1 MLSSAFL
8 TIAFAV
14 TALSHPMERQTSGVI
29 TSCTVPNTAAIT
41 FDDGPYIYSEQIVDT
56 LDANNI
62 TATFFVNGNNYGC
75 IYGDTE
81 VQAIKNAY
89 SKGHQISSH
98 TWAHKDLATLTLSEV
113 DDEFTGV
120 DKALESILGVKAA
133 FMRPP
138 FGSYSDTVLQVAN
151 AHNQSVIIWDFDSGD
166 SVGESAAQSNAQ
178 YDALVESHPNTIL
191 TLNHE
196 TYDSTATTVLPHAIE
211 VLQGAGYSLVTVAEC
226 LGLAPY
232 SSIGEAGTKDATWTC

>member
-14 TALSHPMERQTSGVI
+14 TALSHPTKRQTGGVI

-41 FDDGPYIYSEQIVDT
+41 FDDGPYIYSEQIIST
-56 LDANNI
+56 LDANNVK
-62 TATFFVNGNNYGC
+62 ATFFVNGNDYGC
-75 IYGDTE
+75 IYGDAE

-98 TWAHKDLATLTLSEV
+98 TWAHKDLATLSLSEV
-113 DDEFTGV
+113 DDEFTRV
-120 DKALESILGVKAA
+120 DKALESILGVKTA

-151 AHNQSVIIWDFDSGD
+151 AHNQSVIIWDSSTSGD
-166 SVGESAAQSNAQ
+166 SVGVSAAQSNAQ
-178 YDALVESHPNTIL
+178 YDALAASHPNTIL

-196 TYDSTATTVLPHAIE
+196 TYGHTTVLPHAIE
-211 VLQGAGYSLVTVAEC
+211 VLKGEGYNLVTVAEC

-232 SSIGEAGTKDATWTC
+232 LIVGKAGTKDVRI

>member
-1 MLSSAFL
+1 MAWRRC
-8 TIAFAV
+8 
-14 TALSHPMERQTSGVI
+14 ALAATSDVI
-29 TSCTVPNTAAIT
+29 TSCTVPNTAAIA

-56 LDANNI
+56 LDTNNV
-62 TATFFVNGNNYGC
+62 TAAFFVNGC
-75 IYGDTE
+75 IYDDAS
-81 VQAIKNAY
+81 VQALKNAY

-113 DDEFTGV
+113 DDEFTQV
-120 DKALESILGVKAA
+120 DKALESILGVKTA

-166 SVGESAAQSNAQ
+166 SVGESATQSNAE
-178 YDALVESHPNTIL
+178 YDALVASHPNTIL

-196 TYDSTATTVLPHAIE
+196 TYGHTTVLPHAIE
-211 VLQGAGYSLVTVAEC
+211 VLQGAGYSLATVAEC

-232 SSIGEAGTKDATWTC
+232 SSIGEAGAKDATWTC

>member
-1 MLSSAFL
+1 MLSSVFF
-8 TIAFAV
+8 TIAFAL
-14 TALSHPMERQTSGVI
+14 TTLSHSTKRQTGGVI

-56 LDANNI
+56 LDANNV

-75 IYGDTE
+75 IYGDAE

-89 SKGHQISSH
+89 SKGHQISSY

-113 DDEFTGV
+113 DDEFTRV
-120 DKALESILGVKAA
+120 DKALESILGVKTA
-133 FMRPP
+133 FVRPP
-138 FGSYSDTVLQVAN
+138 FGSYSDTVLQVSN
-151 AHNQSVIIWDFDSGD
+151 AHNQSVIIWDFNSGD
-166 SVGESAAQSNAQ
+166 SVGESAAQSDAQ
-178 YDALVESHPNTIL
+178 YDALAASHPSSIL

-196 TYDSTATTVLPHAIE
+196 TYESTAITVLPHAIE

-226 LGLAPY
+226 LGLSPY
-232 SSIGEAGTKDATWTC
+232 SSVGEAGTKDATWTC

>member
-1 MLSSAFL
+1 MFPSTFL
-8 TIAFAV
+8 IISFAV
-14 TALSHPMERQTSGVI
+14 TALSRPTERQTSGVI

-56 LDANNI
+56 PDTNNV
-62 TATFFVNGNNYGC
+62 TATFFVNGC
-75 IYGDTE
+75 IYDDAS
-81 VQAIKNAY
+81 VQALKNAY

-98 TWAHKDLATLTLSEV
+98 TWVHKDLATLTLSEV
-113 DDEFTGV
+113 DDEFTQV
-120 DKALESILGVKAA
+120 DKALESILGVKTA

-166 SVGESAAQSNAQ
+166 SVGESATQSNAE
-178 YDALVESHPNTIL
+178 YDALVASHPNTIL

-196 TYDSTATTVLPHAIE
+196 TYDSTVTTVLPHAIE

-232 SSIGEAGTKDATWTC
+232 SSIGEAGAKDATWTC

>member
-1 MLSSAFL
+1 MQ
-8 TIAFAV
+8 
-14 TALSHPMERQTSGVI
+14 AL
-29 TSCTVPNTAAIT
+29 
-41 FDDGPYIYSEQIVDT
+41 
-56 LDANNI
+56 
-62 TATFFVNGNNYGC
+62 
-75 IYGDTE
+75 
-81 VQAIKNAY
+81 KNAY

-113 DDEFTGV
+113 DDEFTQV
-120 DKALESILGVKAA
+120 DKALESILGVKTA

-166 SVGESAAQSNAQ
+166 SVGESATQSNAE
-178 YDALVESHPNTIL
+178 YDALVASHPNTIL

-211 VLQGAGYSLVTVAEC
+211 VLQGAGYSLATVAEC

-232 SSIGEAGTKDATWTC
+232 SSIGEAGAKDATWTC